1 MSKKLLKSTAVVG
14 GFTLISRILGF
25 IRDVVIAHTFG
36 AGAATDAFFIAFKI
50 PNFLRR
56 LFAEGA
62 FSQAFTPILSEYKTK
77 RNHSEVKTLVND
89 VAGHLGGILLMVTIV
104 SMLAA
109 PLLVFIFAPGFYN
122 DPYKYNLTVSML
134 QITFPYLF
142 FIALTAFGGAILNTY
157 GKFAVPAITPVFL
170 NICFIIGALGFASYF
185 NPPIMVLV
193 WAVFIAGIVQLGFQ
207 LPFLARINLLP
218 KPRFKKDEGV
228 TRVYKLMIP
237 ALFGVSVSQINLL
250 VDTLMASFLVT
261 GSISWLY
268 YSDRLMEFPVGIFG
282 LALATVMLPDLSKSV
297 ARGDM
302 SKYNNTLDWALRWV
316 FVIGV
321 PSMLGL
327 VLLSSPILTTLFYSG
342 SGEFTENDVIM
353 TAHSLMAYSLG
364 LLGFVLIKVLASGF
378 FARQDTRTPVKI
390 AAIAMA
396 INMILNIALI
406 FPLAHAGLAL
416 ATSLAALLN
425 ASLLYRGLRK
435 QEVYTPQPG
444 WRSLF
449 IHISL
454 AAIAMIV
461 ILWLGSG
468 SLSDWIN
475 MTLLDRALQLF
486 IWIIIGMVVYILSLF
501 AVGFRLR
508 HVQLVTSS

>member
-14 GFTLISRILGF
+14 GFTLISRVLGF

-77 RNHSEVKTLVND
+77 RSHSEVQTLVNN

-109 PLLVFIFAPGFYN
+109 PLLVLIFAPGFYN
-122 DPYKYNLTVSML
+122 DSYKYNLTVSML

-185 NPPIMVLV
+185 DPPIMVLV
-193 WAVFIAGIVQLGFQ
+193 WAVFIAGLVQLGFQ

-228 TRVYKLMIP
+228 KRVYKLMIP

-250 VDTLMASFLVT
+250 VDTLMASFLIT
-261 GSISWLY
+261 GSVSWLY

-316 FVIGV
+316 FLIGV

-342 SGEFTENDVIM
+342 SGQFTENDVIM
-353 TAHSLMAYSLG
+353 TARSLMTYSVG

-378 FARQDTRTPVKI
+378 FSRQDTRTPVKI

-396 INMILNIALI
+396 VNMILNIILI

-435 QEVYTPQPG
+435 QEVYTPLAG
-444 WRSLF
+444 WRNLF
-449 IHISL
+449 IRISI

-461 ILWLGSG
+461 ILWWGSG
-468 SLSDWIN
+468 SLSYWIN

-486 IWIIIGMVVYILSLF
+486 MWIIVGMLVYILTLF

-508 HVQLVTSS
+508 HMKLI